1 MVSFAEA
8 LQNEVARLACRVLS
22 DPVAG
27 PSYAERAVRRIPGAN
42 QALDRLDATREF
54 ARRVACGVAGP
65 DPRPGDNLGGP
76 NDGQPGQCPGVGY
89 DVEAVVQCRY
99 SAFAGEASSFD
110 YTVTYQNTVGTG
122 AIPGPIEGLVLP
134 GVATGGLLS
143 NRVPPVQISS
153 NGGEQRFLGHVAIS
167 TSANRNKG
175 NNQAISLVSMQIT
188 RRDGQP
194 DNCRPGYDSPSY
206 RGPLTYDDDGVERT
220 DDVEIDLDD
229 PVQDGPSITI
239 PFFYV
244 DPDLELRPEIELE
257 VEPELNFNPGGG
269 GELEI
274 QPGSDNTSSEPDA
287 PQDFGQEGNIVG
299 AVVVSKKVT
308 TFQTTTELRDETAPT
323 LFLPRCAT
331 LLFGLRVGNN
341 RAWTVKQ
348 DCSTLVQYLDVPG
361 DIPAFTWK
369 VIPSLGFSCE
379 VYPVRKQA
387 PIDVAEEVS

>member
-1 MVSFAEA
+1 MVSFGEA
-8 LQNEVARLACRVLS
+8 LQNEVARLACRVLA

-27 PSYAERAVRRIPGAN
+27 PSYAERAVRRIPGAD
-42 QALDRLDATREF
+42 QTLDRLDATREF

-76 NDGQPGQCPGVGY
+76 NDGEPGQCPGVGY

-99 SAFAGEASSFD
+99 SAFSGAASSFD
-110 YTVTYQNTVGTG
+110 YTVTYQNSVGTG

-134 GVATGGLLS
+134 GDLGGGQTS
-143 NRVPPVQISS
+143 SKAPPVRISS
-153 NGGEQRFLGHVAIS
+153 NGGELRFLSHIAIS
-167 TSANRNKG
+167 TSANRNAG
-175 NNQAISLVSMQIT
+175 NNQAISLVSLQIT

-194 DNCRPGYDSPSY
+194 DNCQPGYDAPSY

-229 PVQDGPSITI
+229 PVRDGPSITI

-244 DPDLELRPEIELE
+244 DPDLELRPELELE
-257 VEPELNFNPGGG
+257 LEPELNFNPGGG

-274 QPGSDNTSSEPDA
+274 QPGNDNTSGEPDA
-287 PQDFGQEGNIVG
+287 PQDFGQEGDIVG
-299 AVVVSKKVT
+299 AVVVSRKT
-308 TFQTTTELRDETAPT
+308 TAFQTTTELRDETAPT

-369 VIPSLGFSCE
+369 VIPSLGFSCT

-387 PIDVAEEVS
+387 PVDVAGELG